1 MMELKLSKPLK
12 YDHPKGTPVTVVD
25 QYINESTGEKIWFTA
40 PKIDGVYYGKAVKF
54 FENTVKLKNKVFNGK
69 GPINSKDPSQG
80 NAFINKEDVFEFF
93 TEACS
98 GIMLLF
104 AATESLANSLIENAP
119 EYNYYNK
126 KKVNIFSVG
135 NYFVS
140 RKNNAVLSLEQLL
153 FLSIEEKLKKVLPC
167 LYKFES
173 PASKIFWQDFKTL
186 KLLRDGFIHCTRNQ
200 AYGANRGVNSLYSQ
214 LFDINFEKFA
224 YKIGDLLIYLQNNSQ
239 KTV

>member
-1 MMELKLSKPLK
+1 MDFKSI
-12 YDHPKGTPVTVVD
+12 V
-25 QYINESTGEKIWFTA
+25 
-40 PKIDGVYYGKAVKF
+40 
-54 FENTVKLKNKVFNGK
+54 FELKNKVFNGK